1 MVGSILI
8 VAGHLTPDHSRV
20 LVKIMTTRQA
30 EFLLTDTT
38 IFWVVKP
45 RLFAGSF
52 SGLGTL
58 LSERMS
64 ACFRARPREAADS
77 ASYTRQLPMVAYFS
91 GSVQGLGPGSE
102 VTVHGIRVGHVT
114 DVRLA
119 FDPAKH
125 TVVVP
130 VHFEVQ
136 SERVVGVGSKSTRRL
151 RRLSMPWSSRG
162 CEHHFRAPA

>member
-58 LSERMS
+58 LSGAYVGML
-64 ACFRARPREAADS
+64 PGEA
-77 ASYTRQLPMVAYFS
+77 T
-91 GSVQGLGPGSE
+91 GGGG
-102 VTVHGIRVGHVT
+102 
-114 DVRLA
+114 
-119 FDPAKH
+119 
-125 TVVVP
+125 
-130 VHFEVQ
+130 
-136 SERVVGVGSKSTRRL
+136 
-151 RRLSMPWSSRG
+151 
-162 CEHHFRAPA
+162 